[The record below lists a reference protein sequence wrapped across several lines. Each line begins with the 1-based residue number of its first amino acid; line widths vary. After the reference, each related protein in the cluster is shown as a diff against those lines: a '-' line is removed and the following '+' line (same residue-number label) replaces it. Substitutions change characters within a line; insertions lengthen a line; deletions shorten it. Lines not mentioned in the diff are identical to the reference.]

1 MTATTVTLVV
11 MGAWALMLFVPSMF
25 PALLMSAGF
34 GVGIAYMMFLRQG
47 GNGDLAAALV
57 TVAPIAAAAVFVA
70 WPVGAIFRWV
80 LRSKRLR

>member
-47 GNGDLAAALV
+47 GEGDLAAALIA
-57 TVAPIAAAAVFVA
+57 VAPIAAGAVFVA